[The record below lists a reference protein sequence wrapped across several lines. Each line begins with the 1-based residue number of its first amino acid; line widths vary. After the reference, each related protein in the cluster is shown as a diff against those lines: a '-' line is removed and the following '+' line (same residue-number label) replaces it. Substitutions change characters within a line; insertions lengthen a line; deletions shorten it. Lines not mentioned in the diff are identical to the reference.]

1 MTAACRPHV
10 QAGRDYWTSD
20 VEADQQRAKAIC
32 RTECE
37 LREACL
43 RTALA
48 DDEPFVR
55 GGTTLAERRGFAL
68 IEPTPARIRQRV
80 RGLAEHGSHA
90 RYQTCTDGDDG
101 RACRDC
107 LRGHAAYIAE
117 RRSCSVTRPATL
129 VVDQLNLFE
138 ESA

>member
-1 MTAACRPHV
+1 MTAVPACRPHV

-32 RTECE
+32 RAECE

-55 GGTTLAERRGFAL
+55 GGTTEAERRGFTL
-68 IEPTPARIRQRV
+68 IEPTEARIRQRV
-80 RGLAEHGSHA
+80 RGLAGCGTHAAYVRGCHCDACRKAHA
-90 RYQTCTDGDDG
+90 RYVS
-101 RACRDC
+101 
-107 LRGHAAYIAE
+107 E
-117 RRSCSVTRPATL
+117 RRDVAVTSARRIDIEPPLTL
-129 VVDQLNLFE
+129 WGI
-138 ESA
+138 A